1 MSTAP
6 SNPLTHVS
14 VEDDVHPAIH
24 PLQLSYTPGG
34 SERWT
39 RIVEESFTP
48 KLHMHFVDYD
58 SVIHFYVIYAISCG
72 FEPRLY
78 TTKRTRDGNILRKSI
93 VCNRQGYRDNNR
105 KLKCPVSDVESVVDK
120 DSTVKPKVSRKVKIT
135 RIGCPAMMRVVSEPG
150 GGYTVDQFIE
160 FQKIVRKLSLFHK
173 KTIVDHAKLKIGA
186 YKSFQICTQYADEF
200 KNFARDIKCFISVKD
215 AQLFINHF
223 EELSKMK
230 PDFYFAYEVDDE
242 QCLSKVF
249 WADFESRKNYSI
261 FGDAV
266 SFDPTY
272 GTNKYFMVF
281 TPFTGVDHHKRSV
294 TFAAS
299 LLAHENE
306 ESFVW
311 CFKKFLDYMGQK
323 EPLCIVTD
331 QDPAMKIA
339 IPPVFKSA
347 RHRFCMWHIMEK
359 VTEKVGS
366 TICKETDF
374 LSRLNSIVWDYNLEP
389 MVFDQKWLEVINVFN
404 LGAHKW
410 LCNIFAYFRDM
421 PMGGLLRTTQRSES
435 LTKNGDMHL
444 YDIDDELRLNT
455 FQVSYTTTTKL
466 VTYSCKLFESKGLLC
481 RHIFWVF
488 SANLLKSIPEHYI
501 LPRWCKVSY
510 RNPLSVLPGNIIA
523 DCDFGDVIKS
533 EISTVWSEFYATIG
547 VVKTLSIDHIKAL
560 AASLKTFREEIGT
573 TSEALSK
580 DKEIEQL
587 LGCTSSSEV
596 TILPP
601 RFSKKKGSGKRLFS
615 NRKDS
620 IAKAQ
625 KPKRLCACCKQMAN
639 HDKHNCPQK
648 ETDNHTNDVFSLTF

>member
-1 MSTAP
+1 
-6 SNPLTHVS
+6 
-14 VEDDVHPAIH
+14 
-24 PLQLSYTPGG
+24 
-34 SERWT
+34 
-39 RIVEESFTP
+39 
-48 KLHMHFVDYD
+48 
-58 SVIHFYVIYAISCG
+58 
-72 FEPRLY
+72 
-78 TTKRTRDGNILRKSI
+78 
-93 VCNRQGYRDNNR
+93 
-105 KLKCPVSDVESVVDK
+105 
-120 DSTVKPKVSRKVKIT
+120 
-135 RIGCPAMMRVVSEPG
+135 
-150 GGYTVDQFIE
+150 
-160 FQKIVRKLSLFHK
+160 
-173 KTIVDHAKLKIGA
+173 
-186 YKSFQICTQYADEF
+186 
-200 KNFARDIKCFISVKD
+200 
-215 AQLFINHF
+215 
-223 EELSKMK
+223 MK

-249 WADFESRKNYSI
+249 WADSESRKNYSI

-266 SFDPTY
+266 CFNPTY
-272 GTNKYFMVF
+272 RSNKYFMVF

-311 CFKKFLDYMGQK
+311 CFKKFLDCMGQK

-339 IPPVFKSA
+339 IPSVFKSA

-359 VTEKVGS
+359 VNEKVGS

-374 LSRLNSIVWDYNLEP
+374 LSRLNSIVWDSNLEP
-389 MVFDQKWLEVINVFN
+389 MVFDQKWLEVINRYENKFGTLVEF
-404 LGAHKW
+404 W
-410 LCNIFAYFRDM
+410 MRFETVM
-421 PMGGLLRTTQRSES
+421 EQQRYSQKCLDKDSEHS
-435 LTKNGDMHL
+435 LTKNGDMRF
-444 YDIDDELRLNT
+444 YDIDDESRLNT

-466 VTYSCKLFESKGLLC
+466 VACSCKLFESKGLLC

-488 SANLLKSIPEHYI
+488 SANLLKSIPDHYI
-501 LPRWCKVSY
+501 LPRWCKISY

-523 DCDFGDVIKS
+523 DCDFGDVIKL
-533 EISTVWSEFYATIG
+533 EISTVWSDFYATIG

-601 RFSKKKGSGKRLFS
+601 RFSKNKGSGKRLLS

-639 HDKHNCPQK
+639 HDKRNCPQK
-648 ETDNHTNDVFSLTF
+648 ETDIHTNDVFSLTF

>member
-1 MSTAP
+1 MAEISSQLLISFYLFLQVSVLMSTTP

-14 VEDDVHPAIH
+14 VEDDVHPEVQSCRDSVFTPTCTSHPTAIH

-39 RIVEESFTP
+39 MIVEESFTP

-58 SVIHFYVIYAISCG
+58 SVIRFYVIYAIS
-72 FEPRLY
+72 Y
-78 TTKRTRDGNILRKSI
+78 
-93 VCNRQGYRDNNR
+93 
-105 KLKCPVSDVESVVDK
+105 VESVVDK

-150 GGYTVDQFIE
+150 GGYTVDQFIAVHNHRLLSIKDRE

-186 YKSFQICTQYADEF
+186 SKSFQICTQYADGYSNVGATVTEF
-200 KNFARDIKCFISVKD
+200 KNFARDIKCFIGVKD

-249 WADFESRKNYSI
+249 WADSESRKNYSI

-281 TPFTGVDHHKRSV
+281 TPFTGVDHHRRSV

-311 CFKKFLDYMGQK
+311 CFKKFLDCMGQK

-374 LSRLNSIVWDYNLEP
+374 LSRLNSIVWDSNLEP
-389 MVFDQKWLEVINVFN
+389 MVFDQ
-404 LGAHKW
+404 
-410 LCNIFAYFRDM
+410 
-421 PMGGLLRTTQRSES
+421 
-435 LTKNGDMHL
+435 
-444 YDIDDELRLNT
+444 
-455 FQVSYTTTTKL
+455 
-466 VTYSCKLFESKGLLC
+466 
-481 RHIFWVF
+481 
-488 SANLLKSIPEHYI
+488 
-501 LPRWCKVSY
+501 
-510 RNPLSVLPGNIIA
+510 
-523 DCDFGDVIKS
+523 
-533 EISTVWSEFYATIG
+533 
-547 VVKTLSIDHIKAL
+547 
-560 AASLKTFREEIGT
+560 
-573 TSEALSK
+573 
-580 DKEIEQL
+580 
-587 LGCTSSSEV
+587 
-596 TILPP
+596 
-601 RFSKKKGSGKRLFS
+601 
-615 NRKDS
+615 
-620 IAKAQ
+620 
-625 KPKRLCACCKQMAN
+625 
-639 HDKHNCPQK
+639 
-648 ETDNHTNDVFSLTF
+648 